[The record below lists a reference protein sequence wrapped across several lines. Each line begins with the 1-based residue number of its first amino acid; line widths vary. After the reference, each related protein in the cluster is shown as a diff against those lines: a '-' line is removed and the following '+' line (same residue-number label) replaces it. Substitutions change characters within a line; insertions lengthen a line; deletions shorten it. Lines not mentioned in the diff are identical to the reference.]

1 MMPVKWR
8 TYMYNELKNVEL
20 TETNIDII
28 EWAINSLMLSGILKE
43 QEGNEAQQTLD
54 TLEEQ
59 K

>member
-1 MMPVKWR
+1 MPVKWR

>member
-1 MMPVKWR
+1 
-8 TYMYNELKNVEL
+8 MYNELKNVEL